1 MEEAQ
6 RIEAELAE
14 MYARLGVPP
23 MKNEKG
29 QKAIDKRQ
37 ARILIESMNNMVTD
51 PNMSVDDMLKAAGLL

>member
-1 MEEAQ
+1 MDEAQ
-6 RIEAELAE
+6 RIANELAE
-14 MYARLGVPP
+14 QYKRLGVPP